1 MSGHRWALAA
11 AVGLL
16 AYAPVTDA
24 FARSAPP
31 VLVVGMA
38 RAIDGDTLDVDGT
51 RIRLHGI
58 DAPEVRQ
65 QCQAPAGE
73 QWACGQRARAALTGW
88 TGHGVVACV
97 GRRHDRYHRLIA
109 ICWADADD
117 LGYQMVANGW
127 AVAYRRY
134 STDYVQEEERARV
147 GRLGIWSG
155 TFDMPSAWR
164 TARRH

>member
-1 MSGHRWALAA
+1 MRGRRWTLVVAL
-11 AVGLL
+11 GFL
-16 AYAPVTDA
+16 ASAPATGS

-51 RIRLHGI
+51 RVRLHGI

-65 QCQAPAGE
+65 QCEAPSGE
-73 QWACGQRARAALTGW
+73 KWACGQRARAALTTWIG
-88 TGHGVVACV
+88 GGVIACA
-97 GRRHDRYHRLIA
+97 GRGHDRYHRLIA

-117 LGYQMVANGW
+117 LGHRMVANGW

-134 STDYVQEEERARV
+134 SADYVQDEESARG

-155 TFDMPSAWR
+155 TFNMPSVWR
-164 TARRH
+164 TAKRR